1 MPVWLLAVLL
11 AIPSA
16 KTTERTM
23 DHRDLEDFKN
33 RIGFSSLASVNPTDG
48 VRANWDELP
57 AVLSG
62 IVKGKRAYADH
73 ANVSR
78 SGVGQKGVVWRLK
91 QGTLS
96 IKVVVCGAGPAGAHQ
111 VFLEKASATM
121 MMKIPYER
129 TPQPLGDLAVY
140 SPRSPSSVL
149 MWVYRNVAVEV
160 DNDGTTL
167 AVEPAAHAIQKFM
180 EAHKVTRLADH
191 LPVVEH
197 VKVSKQEIHVG
208 DEFQVA
214 IVLGK
219 QTPLDSVLTDFA
231 EVLDP
236 KTMEDKLELMTRN
249 ALTSTFKAER
259 PGQATVDI
267 QVMDRKTLL
276 SPPLTVVVA
285 VLPVR

>member
-1 MPVWLLAVLL
+1 
-11 AIPSA
+11 
-16 KTTERTM
+16 
-23 DHRDLEDFKN
+23 
-33 RIGFSSLASVNPTDG
+33 
-48 VRANWDELP
+48 
-57 AVLSG
+57 
-62 IVKGKRAYADH
+62 
-73 ANVSR
+73 
-78 SGVGQKGVVWRLK
+78 
-91 QGTLS
+91 
-96 IKVVVCGAGPAGAHQ
+96 
-111 VFLEKASATM
+111 
-121 MMKIPYER
+121 
-129 TPQPLGDLAVY
+129 
-140 SPRSPSSVL
+140 
-149 MWVYRNVAVEV
+149 
-160 DNDGTTL
+160 
-167 AVEPAAHAIQKFM
+167 M

>member
-1 MPVWLLAVLL
+1 
-11 AIPSA
+11 
-16 KTTERTM
+16 
-23 DHRDLEDFKN
+23 
-33 RIGFSSLASVNPTDG
+33 
-48 VRANWDELP
+48 
-57 AVLSG
+57 
-62 IVKGKRAYADH
+62 
-73 ANVSR
+73 
-78 SGVGQKGVVWRLK
+78 
-91 QGTLS
+91 
-96 IKVVVCGAGPAGAHQ
+96 
-111 VFLEKASATM
+111 
-121 MMKIPYER
+121 
-129 TPQPLGDLAVY
+129 
-140 SPRSPSSVL
+140 

-167 AVEPAAHAIQKFM
+167 AVEPAAQAIQKFM